1 VVGSLDCPAVT
12 AVFPAPPFN
21 TIGPLNLYGLS
32 IAIGVLLAVLWARKR
47 YENRGYD
54 PDIISNAALW
64 VIPAGLIGT
73 RIYHVVTDYNRLY
86 CGAPNCE
93 KSLFPD
99 ALYIWEGGLGIPGG
113 IAAGFLVGWWY
124 ARRQKLDV
132 RLLMDVAAPA
142 IPLAQAI
149 GRWGNYF
156 NQELFG
162 RPTKLPWALEVD
174 SVSPE
179 GLPLRPSQYSAETTF
194 HPTFLY
200 ESLWNLGGVGV
211 ILLLESKLRLKR
223 GKLFPAYVTWYF
235 LGRMWVESLRIDTAA
250 RVFGD
255 VRWNFLLAAV
265 MVALGLLWFFWGG
278 PIRDEDEPYDPN
290 DPRLRPAEDADGDD
304 STADDATSDD
314 ASAESSDDVV
324 AESGPGSEGPG
335 AEVAGGEREKSQSA
349 VALDPDESS

>member
-1 VVGSLDCPAVT
+1 MSSLDCAAVI
-12 AVFPAPPFN
+12 AVFPAPPFD
-21 TIGPLNLYGLS
+21 TLGPLNLYGLS

-73 RIYHVVTDYNRLY
+73 RIYHVITDYNRLY
-86 CGAPNCE
+86 CGECP
-93 KSLFPD
+93 KSVFPD
-99 ALYIWEGGLGIPGG
+99 AFYIWEGGLGIPGG

-124 ARRQKLDV
+124 ARRHKLDV
-132 RLLMDVAAPA
+132 RLLMDVAAPT

-162 RPTKLPWALEVD
+162 RPTSLPWALEVD
-174 SVSPE
+174 ELSPE
-179 GLPLRPSQYSAETTF
+179 GVPLRPLQYQDETTF

-200 ESLWNLGGVGV
+200 ESLWNLGGVGL

-255 VRWNFLLAAV
+255 VRWNFLLSVV
-265 MVALGLLWFFWGG
+265 MVGFGLLWFFWGG
-278 PIRDEDEPYDPN
+278 PLRGEDEVYDPN
-290 DPRLRPAEDADGDD
+290 DPRLAPDHDGEGDD
-304 STADDATSDD
+304 EGDDDESAEPADDG
-314 ASAESSDDVV
+314 V
-324 AESGPGSEGPG
+324 AEARPGDERPRSE
-335 AEVAGGEREKSQSA
+335 VSGGERDEGESSVA
-349 VALDPDESS
+349 VDPDEGS